1 MLRRLAVALTLSALA
16 SGCASLPLSRT
27 SHASRGRLWQQAHEA
42 FARDSFRVAAAAFQR
57 LVTDHPRSYEGHE
70 ARFYLGVLALEP
82 RSGLDLAAAGQQ
94 LSLYVAEDSA
104 GGIHGY
110 HAREAG
116 ALVRLV
122 AELRRP
128 CAERGPSLRCEVAA
142 APPRTG
148 EPPPPAPEVAANPD
162 AARLRREIAARDET
176 IRQLQAELE
185 RIRNTLAPR
194 RTPR

>member
-1 MLRRLAVALTLSALA
+1 MRRIVAALA
-16 SGCASLPLSRT
+16 LVLLPAACASLPRT
-27 SHASRGRLWQQAHEA
+27 PYAARSQLWHQAHDA

-57 LVTDHPRSYEGHE
+57 LANDHPHTYEGHE

-82 RSGLDLAAAGQQ
+82 RSGIDLASASQQ
-94 LSLYVAEDSA
+94 LGLYVAEDSA
-104 GGIHGY
+104 GGARGY
-110 HAREAG
+110 HVPEASS
-116 ALVRLV
+116 LVRLI

-128 CAERGPSLRCEVAA
+128 CADRAAGGVRCEASTANRGRDTTVVVE
-142 APPRTG
+142 AP
-148 EPPPPAPEVAANPD
+148 ANPD
-162 AARLRREIAARDET
+162 ASRLRRELAARDET